1 MAEAAPL
8 VILPAPLGETAPL
21 EVLPLSIRHW
31 IEKIDYYIVENEKVA
46 RRTIKKIAPKKK
58 QEELQFYILDKYS
71 QEIEIQP
78 YLEPCLSGIP
88 MGVLSDAGCPGIAD
102 PGALIVAR
110 AHRLNIPVKPLVG
123 PSSIL
128 LGLMASGLNGQQFT
142 FNGYLPID
150 ASQKKKRL
158 QQLEQRA
165 KQFNEAQLFIET
177 PYRNQK
183 LFTFLCKVLSPHTQV
198 TIACH
203 ITTPEEWIKTKTI
216 KEWKSTAA
224 PNLHK
229 RPTLF
234 ILQ

>member
-8 VILPAPLGETAPL
+8 VILPAPLGETPPL
-21 EVLPLSIRHW
+21 EVLPLSIRQW
-31 IEKIDYYIVENEKVA
+31 IEKIDHYIVENEKIA
-46 RRTIKKIAPKKK
+46 RRTIKKIAPQKK
-58 QEELQFYILDKYS
+58 QDELQFYILDKYS

-78 YLEPCLSGIP
+78 YLEPCLSGTP

>member
-1 MAEAAPL
+1 MAETAPL

-31 IEKIDYYIVENEKVA
+31 VEKINYYIVENEKIA
-46 RRTIKKIAPKKK
+46 RRTIKKIAPQKK
-58 QEELQFYILDKYS
+58 QETLQFFILDKYS
-71 QEIEIQP
+71 QEIEIQS

-158 QQLEQRA
+158 QQLELRA

-183 LFTFLCKVLSPHTQV
+183 LFTFLCKVLSPHTQL

-203 ITTPEEWIKTKTI
+203 LTTPEEWIKTKTI
-216 KEWKSTAA
+216 KEWKCAA
-224 PNLHK
+224 TPDLHK

>member
-8 VILPAPLGETAPL
+8 VILPAPLGETPPL

-31 IEKIDYYIVENEKVA
+31 IEKIDHYIVENEKIA
-46 RRTIKKIAPKKK
+46 RRTIKKIAPQKK

-78 YLEPCLSGIP
+78 YLEPCLSGTP

>member
-1 MAEAAPL
+1 MDRSHHL
-8 VILPAPLGETAPL
+8 I
-21 EVLPLSIRHW
+21 
-31 IEKIDYYIVENEKVA
+31 
-46 RRTIKKIAPKKK
+46 IA
-58 QEELQFYILDKYS
+58 I
-71 QEIEIQP
+71 I
-78 YLEPCLSGIP
+78 
-88 MGVLSDAGCPGIAD
+88 
-102 PGALIVAR
+102 
-110 AHRLNIPVKPLVG
+110 
-123 PSSIL
+123 SIL
-128 LGLMASGLNGQQFT
+128 KAGYA
-142 FNGYLPID
+142 YLPID
-150 ASQKKKRL
+150 ASLKKKRL

-203 ITTPEEWIKTKTI
+203 ITTPEELIKTKTI